1 MQIIK
6 TPINGLLEIQPK
18 VFGDNRGFFL
28 ETWQKER
35 YQAAGIDFEFVQ
47 DNRSFSTKGTL
58 RGLHFQKHFP
68 QGKLVSVILGEVFD
82 VAVDLRKDSETFG
95 KWYGVTL
102 TGEKC
107 NQLWIPPGFAHGF
120 YVLSEIAHF
129 EYKCT
134 DYYHPKDEAGLLW
147 NDEELDIKWP
157 ITNYSKLLL
166 SEKDKKGIS
175 FKEFRLATGTSF

>member
-1 MQIIK
+1 MQVIE
-6 TPINGLLEIQPK
+6 TPIKGLLEIQPK

-28 ETWQKER
+28 ETWQKKR
-35 YQAAGIDFEFVQ
+35 YEAAGIAYDFVQ
-47 DNRSFSTKGTL
+47 DNRSFSSKGTL

-120 YVLSEIAHF
+120 YVLSDVAHF

-134 DYYHPKDEAGLLW
+134 DYYHPEDEAGLLW
-147 NDEELDIKWP
+147 NDPDINIQWP
-157 ITNYSKLLL
+157 LPLSSALLL

-175 FKEFRLATGTSF
+175 FKEFCSTNNNLF

>member
-6 TPINGLLEIQPK
+6 TPIKGLLEIQPK

-35 YQAAGIDFEFVQ
+35 YQAAGVDYEFVQ

-58 RGLHFQKHFP
+58 RGLHFQKHFQ

-95 KWYGVTL
+95 KWHGVTL

-120 YVLSEIAHF
+120 YVISEKAFF

-134 DYYHPKDEAGLLW
+134 DYYHPEDEAGLLW
-147 NDEELDIKWP
+147 NDEELAIEWP
-157 ITNYSKLLL
+157 VPNVSKLLL
-166 SEKDKKGIS
+166 SDKDKKAMN
-175 FKEFRLATGTSF
+175 FKDYCSKNL